1 MKKKVIIVIAIVL
14 ICVALVIAIMFKNKE
29 EINNKSKSMQTIQ
42 ITDFNIDNRVTL
54 KKENNLLLGNNTKEL
69 ENNFYDIKIT
79 NTSEGVEVY
88 LNKLWYENYG
98 QDYIQDEYLAKIC
111 RELSSKLN
119 VQETTEEFEYLL
131 YKYVK
136 DNYIKVRQGEN
147 IEEIQTDKLSLKF
160 ELEDSVAKLI
170 IRGCE

>member
-14 ICVALVIAIMFKNKE
+14 ICVTLVIAIMFKNKE

>member
-29 EINNKSKSMQTIQ
+29 EINIESKSVQTIQ

-88 LNKLWYENYG
+88 LNKLWYEDCG

>member
-1 MKKKVIIVIAIVL
+1 MIIVIAIVL
-14 ICVALVIAIMFKNKE
+14 ICVTLVIAIMFKNKE

-42 ITDFNIDNRVTL
+42 ITDFNIDNSVTL

-147 IEEIQTDKLSLKF
+147 IEEIQTDKLCLKC